1 MSDTDRTGPP
11 SHRRVWKWGIVGAVV
26 AVSAALTV
34 GVASASSTPAVQFT
48 KVQYNSP
55 GSDNRS
61 NASLNGEWFQVT
73 NKTKKAVSVA
83 GWTVKDVAGHTYK
96 LTGTLK
102 AGASLT
108 VHTGRGTANKPSG
121 HRYWGSKS
129 YIWNNTGDTA
139 TLRTGKGGF
148 VHKCVWGSSGS
159 VTTCATKPTTKPPT
173 RPTTKPAPAP
183 TRTTATPTTS
193 PTTTSPPTTPPPPV
207 TVAPGEGDG
216 GETGPPPVIG

>member
-1 MSDTDRTGPP
+1 MADTVSTDPA
-11 SHRRVWKWGIVGAVV
+11 SRRKLWKWGVVGAVL

-34 GVASASSTPAVQFT
+34 GVASAAAPPAVQFT

-55 GSDNRS
+55 GSDTRTNT
-61 NASLNGEWFQVT
+61 SLNGEWFQLT
-73 NKTKKAVSVA
+73 NKTKKPVSLA

-96 LTGTLK
+96 LSGSLK
-102 AGASLT
+102 AGAALT

-139 TLRTGKGGF
+139 TLRTGKGGI

-159 VTTCATKPTTKPPT
+159 VTTCAPKPAPPTPTKPAPTKPTASPTQTRTTPPPT
-173 RPTTKPAPAP
+173 RPTTASPSPSES
-183 TRTTATPTTS
+183 ATP
-193 PTTTSPPTTPPPPV
+193 PII
-207 TVAPGEGDG
+207 
-216 GETGPPPVIG
+216 IG